1 MTDPKNLSAPMVDPI
16 TADLAVLTRAR
27 VVMQQ
32 LLLGCVKDPLNPEP
46 LRTAYEMQLML
57 ADDLDGVEQRLHLA
71 LSS

>member
-1 MTDPKNLSAPMVDPI
+1 MTHPRNLSTPMLDPI

-32 LLLGCVKDPLNPEP
+32 LLLRCVKDPLDPEP

-57 ADDLDGVEQRLHLA
+57 ADDLAGVEQRLHLA